1 MVCVRCSR
9 RRAVVRRFDWS
20 KKPEKHRMNLGF
32 DKEGAKE
39 TVDERHV
46 SETVENG
53 GICDVMLSLLTLLI
67 DRHYNW
73 WMESVEDSKAAGA
86 EQNLTN
92 RCRKI
97 LEVSK
102 AFLFPDEVLII
113 VDFVR
118 KGKEALL
125 VFRQGREDWQEWS
138 RWRFTDGVEL
148 EVISKFFKYF

>member
-1 MVCVRCSR
+1 
-9 RRAVVRRFDWS
+9 
-20 KKPEKHRMNLGF
+20 
-32 DKEGAKE
+32 
-39 TVDERHV
+39 
-46 SETVENG
+46 
-53 GICDVMLSLLTLLI
+53 MLV
-67 DRHYNW
+67 
-73 WMESVEDSKAAGA
+73 MESVEDSKAAGA

-125 VFRQGREDWQEWS
+125 VFRQGRED
-138 RWRFTDGVEL
+138 
-148 EVISKFFKYF
+148 